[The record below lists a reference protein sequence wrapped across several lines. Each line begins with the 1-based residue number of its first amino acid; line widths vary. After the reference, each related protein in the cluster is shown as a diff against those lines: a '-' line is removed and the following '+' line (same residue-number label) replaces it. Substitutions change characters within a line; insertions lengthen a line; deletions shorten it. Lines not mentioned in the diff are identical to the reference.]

1 MGSSRL
7 LGDPEFSGWLSVATG
22 YAREVSEIAGVSGS
36 LQLCPGTVP
45 GGSIALGWW
54 PGLKV
59 QLHRAMW
66 QDLAE
71 TLPAPQQLQQG
82 GARLKE
88 SSFN

>member
-1 MGSSRL
+1 MCSGRL

-22 YAREVSEIAGVSGS
+22 YAREVPKIAGVSGS
-36 LQLCPGTVP
+36 LRLCPGTVP

-59 QLHRAMW
+59 QLW

-71 TLPAPQQLQQG
+71 TRPTPRQLQQG